1 MLEIVSLFQLLTEL
15 LVQNMFIFLSCNV
28 MLHRAI

>member
-1 MLEIVSLFQLLTEL
+1 
-15 LVQNMFIFLSCNV
+15 MFIFLSCNV